1 MNIEKNI
8 PLPERK
14 KRPTKWD
21 FLVNME
27 VGDSVSIPTKKSS
40 STKSQISRAKGLLC
54 PDFKLAFKDEG
65 EAIRVW
71 RKV

>member
-27 VGDSVSIPTKKSS
+27 VGDSFSFPTKKAS

-54 PDFKLAFKDEG
+54 PNFKLAFKEEDG
-65 EAIRVW
+65 AIRVW